1 MPKQKTDDLL
11 QLIVSLTRAEKRHFR
26 LFVKRNQSTND
37 ILFLQLF
44 DHLDKYQEYDE
55 NALLKK
61 IPEIKKSQ
69 LSNLKA
75 HLYKQLLTSLR
86 LLAKNNNEDILIRE
100 SIDYARVLYNKGL
113 YRQSLD
119 VLDKTKQKA
128 QAEHFN
134 TLALEILEF
143 EKRIESQYVTKSIEG
158 RADELKKQVKEVS
171 RNVFTSNA
179 FSDLSLQMYALY
191 LKVGYV
197 RDEKDFNYISRIFHS
212 SLPEIAYQDLDF
224 WGKMNYCSAHYWYY
238 HIVQDFPQCY
248 RHSQRW
254 IDVFHEEPTMIG
266 LYIIEYL
273 KGMHKLLNALYNT
286 LQYNRFRETLDKLEA
301 FPKRYDITSDI
312 NTESIYYLFWYIHRI
327 KLHFLEGTFSEGV
340 KLVKPLMKIIEE
352 DTYNWDERRVLVFY
366 YRIACLY
373 FASGDNEK
381 AIDYLN
387 LIINQKNPD
396 YREDI
401 QSFSRILNL
410 IAHFELGNRQLVEYQ
425 VKSVYRFL
433 AKLEDL
439 HEIQREIFHFIRKT
453 PRMRQSELRVEFVSL
468 KEKLVKLE
476 NQPYSRRP
484 FLYLD
489 IISWLESKIE
499 DTTVQE
505 VVRRKFWKEWECD
518 KYATPIA
525 SAKGGAD
532 EP

>member
-26 LFVKRNQSTND
+26 LFVKRNQSSND

-44 DHLDKYQEYDE
+44 DHLDKHQQYDE
-55 NALLKK
+55 TQLLKR

-86 LLAKNNNEDILIRE
+86 LLSKNNNQDIQIRE

-113 YRQSLD
+113 YRQALD
-119 VLDKTKQKA
+119 VLEKAKQSA
-128 QAEHFN
+128 QQSRFD

-143 EKRIESQYVTKSIEG
+143 EKRIEGQYITGSIEG
-158 RADELKKQVKEVS
+158 RAEELRLQSMEMS
-171 RNVFTSNA
+171 ERIIHANELSN
-179 FSDLSLQMYALY
+179 LSLQMYALY
-191 LKVGYV
+191 LKMGYV
-197 RDEKDFNYISRIFHS
+197 RNEKDFLFIRDFFRSH
-212 SLPEIAYQDLDF
+212 LPANLAYDKLDF
-224 WGKMNYCSAHYWYY
+224 WSKLYYCKAYYWYY
-238 HIVQDFPQCY
+238 HTIQDFPQCY
-248 RHSQRW
+248 RYSQRW
-254 IDVFHEEPTMIG
+254 LELFQQDENAIQMHAAVYIKG
-266 LYIIEYL
+266 L
-273 KGMHKLLNALYNT
+273 HKMLNALYNT
-286 LQYNRFRETLDKLEA
+286 LQYERFKEMIKVLEA
-301 FPKRYDITSDI
+301 FPKQVK
-312 NTESIYYLFWYIHRI
+312 TEKSLNNESLYYLFWYMHQI
-327 KLHFLEGTFSEGV
+327 KLHFLEGTFSDGV
-340 KLVKPLMKIIEE
+340 QLVKPLMKIIDSNE
-352 DTYNWDERRVLVFY
+352 YNWDDRRILVFY

-373 FASGDNEK
+373 FGSGNNDK

-401 QSFSRILNL
+401 QSFARILNL

-439 HEIQREIFHFIRKT
+439 HDVQKEIFYFLRKT
-453 PRMRQSELRVEFVSL
+453 PRMRPDELKGEFVRL
-468 KEKLVKLE
+468 KEKLAKLE
-476 NQPYSRRP
+476 EQPFTRRP

-499 DTTVQE
+499 NRSVQE
-505 VVRRKFWKEWECD
+505 VIRAKFLAREK
-518 KYATPIA
+518 K
-525 SAKGGAD
+525 
-532 EP
+532 